1 MAPTNTT
8 MRNFQINHP
17 VRNKITVVE
26 KALIIRLF
34 ILKNRKVK
42 VLVESMSSTLEND
55 VS

>member
-34 ILKNRKVK
+34 ILKNRKV
-42 VLVESMSSTLEND
+42 LVESMSSTLEKD